1 LNYTTTSFPKQFQQQ
16 LERLDRWLV
25 KGEVKRVE
33 SQIAWLFNREETY
46 NTERIELLI
55 RRAHA
60 RLISARPEEA
70 LVDMHAALELAPTL
84 QQQANYQAL
93 LGDIYFGRYEL
104 AQVGFADRTD
114 TDRAL
119 AAYHAVLEAAPDHE
133 NMGWIY
139 YQWGR
144 ILLSRDLVATA
155 EEKFRE
161 ALFKRTTLSSLT
173 ALCYERLGFIAL
185 SEQRDPQTAL
195 ILFERAALVYPHRE
209 SSGWLARLHLLRS
222 RAHSEQQDMD
232 KALEAAHE
240 ALKTVKL
247 LNPEY
252 RSTLAEAHL
261 TLGNLL
267 ATIAG
272 REREAIDYLTQ
283 FLNESRRPQGIDV
296 TWSRIHELLGELWFR
311 LERYDISIEAY
322 QAALTY
328 NPYNAM
334 EILIY
339 YQIAR
344 AFFRQKQYE
353 QTIDAVEQMMSA
365 AETDGNP
372 ITDYRVFSMVA
383 SAHFALNQ
391 FAEATVAYQRA
402 LDLAPPSASQIEEI
416 RTFLNSAQA
425 LASSR
430 RPKEEDSAKNVSTLP

>member
-1 LNYTTTSFPKQFQQQ
+1 MNYTTTAFSRRFQQQ
-16 LERLDRWLV
+16 LEQVDRWLG

-33 SQIAWLFNREETY
+33 SQIAWLFNRE
-46 NTERIELLI
+46 NAHPAERIELLI

-70 LVDMHAALELAPTL
+70 LVDMQAALEPAPAL

-119 AAYHAVLEAAPDHE
+119 AAYHAALEADPNYE

-144 ILLSRDLVATA
+144 ILLSRDLVITA

-161 ALFKRTTLSSLT
+161 ALFKRTTLPALT

-185 SEQRDPQTAL
+185 MERRDPDEAL
-195 ILFERAALVYPHRE
+195 TLFSRAALVYPHRE

-222 RAHSEQQDMD
+222 RAFSEQQEME

-252 RSTLAEAHL
+252 RSTLAEAHQ
-261 TLGNLL
+261 TIGNLL
-267 ATIAG
+267 ASITG
-272 REREAIDYLTQ
+272 REREAIEYLMQ

-296 TWSRIHELLGELWFR
+296 TWSRIHETLGELWFR
-311 LERYDISIEAY
+311 LERYDNAIEAY

-328 NPYNAM
+328 NPYHPM
-334 EILIY
+334 EVLIY

-344 AFFRQKQYE
+344 AYFRQKQYE

-391 FAEATVAYQRA
+391 FAEATIAYQQA
-402 LDLAPPSASQIEEI
+402 LDFAPPSATQIEEI

-425 LASSR
+425 LSR
-430 RPKEEDSAKNVSTLP
+430 RQKEEGAAKNVSTLP

>member
-1 LNYTTTSFPKQFQQQ
+1 MNYTATTFTKNFQQQ
-16 LERLDRWLV
+16 LDKIDRWLG

-33 SQIAWLFNREETY
+33 AQLAWLFNREEIY
-46 NTERIELLI
+46 HSQRLELLI
-55 RRAHA
+55 RRAQA

-70 LVDMHAALELAPTL
+70 LVDLQTALQADPTL
-84 QQQANYQAL
+84 QTRANYQAL

-104 AQVGFADRTD
+104 AQVGFADRAD

-119 AAYHAVLEAAPDHE
+119 AAYQAVLDAEPHYE

-144 ILLSRDLVATA
+144 ILLSRDLVNAA

-161 ALFKRTTLSSLT
+161 AMFKRTTMSSLT

-185 SEQRDPQTAL
+185 MERRDPEEAL
-195 ILFERAALVYPHRE
+195 TLFSRAALVYPHKE

-222 RAHSEQQDMD
+222 RAYSEQQDVQ
-232 KALEAAHE
+232 KALDAAHA
-240 ALKTVKL
+240 ALKTVNL
-247 LNPEY
+247 LNPDY

-261 TLGNLL
+261 TIGNLL
-267 ATIAG
+267 GNVAG
-272 REREAIDYLTQ
+272 REREAIEYLTQ
-283 FLNESRRPQGIDV
+283 FLTESRRPQGIDV
-296 TWSRIHELLGELWFR
+296 TWSRVHETLGELWFR

-328 NPYNAM
+328 NPYHPM
-334 EILIY
+334 EVLIY

-353 QTIDAVEQMMSA
+353 QTIDAVEQMMQA

-391 FAEATVAYQRA
+391 FAEATKAYQQA
-402 LDLAPPSASQIEEI
+402 LDLAPPSATQIEEI
-416 RTFLNSAQA
+416 RKFLASAQE
-425 LASSR
+425 LWR
-430 RPKEEDSAKNVSTLP
+430 RQKEEVVAKNVSTLP